1 MDKNFIIIISILLL
15 GGLASFA
22 FGYLFLADNDSP
34 ETNNSTNLTLN
45 DTLKN
50 GTKIEY
56 SSEYITFSK
65 AKSIAKDNAQSGVTV
80 SDPILIK
87 DAYGRAVYVCYYYY
101 EGYCV
106 GGIIIDARTGKVLYR
121 ELYIPRNT
129 DTSNENDYTY
139 QCDVCDGYGWLE
151 CDECNGTGYDEYGDI
166 CYNCNGY
173 GYIECMNCGGDGTV
187 GD

>member
-22 FGYLFLADNDSP
+22 FVYLFLADNDSP

-65 AKSIAKDNAQSGVTV
+65 AKSIAKNNAQSGVTV
-80 SDPILIK
+80 SDPLLIK
-87 DAYGRAVYVCYYYY
+87 DANGRAV
-101 EGYCV
+101 
-106 GGIIIDARTGKVLYR
+106 
-121 ELYIPRNT
+121 
-129 DTSNENDYTY
+129 
-139 QCDVCDGYGWLE
+139 
-151 CDECNGTGYDEYGDI
+151 
-166 CYNCNGY
+166 
-173 GYIECMNCGGDGTV
+173 
-187 GD
+187 